1 MKYVLLFCA
10 LFLIFCRLIAVFI
23 DTSPPKEFLNLVA
36 SQSNPFTVHKDSSAM
51 IWQRAKNFLKM
62 REHSIVGGN
71 LRINDSV
78 IYMPYYNDYHRGNA
92 MRIEKH
98 AQGDSVQFFVIWWYS
113 GDSSGTATKEIA
125 LFMQHGI
132 ERYSFKN

>member
-1 MKYVLLFCA
+1 MKYFLAIAAAFLIFCA
-10 LFLIFCRLIAVFI
+10 LFGYFY
-23 DTSPPKEFLNLVA
+23 DSNPPKAFQDLVLKQA
-36 SQSNPFTVHKDSSAM
+36 NPFTVHKDSSAM
-51 IWQRAKNFLKM
+51 IWQRAKDFLKM

-71 LRINDSV
+71 LRVNDSV
-78 IYMPYYNDYHRGNA
+78 IYMPYYNDFHRGNSL
-92 MRIEKH
+92 RFEKH

-125 LFMQHGI
+125 LYMQHGI

>member
-23 DTSPPKEFLNLVA
+23 NTDPPKAFLNLVA
-36 SQSNPFTVHKDSSAM
+36 NQSNPFTVPKDSADLV
-51 IWQRAKNFLKM
+51 WHRAKDFLKL

-71 LRINDSV
+71 LQINDSV

-92 MRIEKH
+92 MRFEKH
-98 AQGDSVQFFVIWWYS
+98 ALGDSVQFFVIWWYS

-125 LFMQHGI
+125 LYMQKGI